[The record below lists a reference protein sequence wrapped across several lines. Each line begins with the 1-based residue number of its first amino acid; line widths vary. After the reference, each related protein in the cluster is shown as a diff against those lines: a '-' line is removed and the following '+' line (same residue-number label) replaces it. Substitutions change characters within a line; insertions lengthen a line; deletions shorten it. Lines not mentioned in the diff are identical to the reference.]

1 MPFDMPCAICPE
13 IIHGKKFR
21 PDESGVKNIP
31 FTLIKKGESNCDVKL
46 NGKEFK
52 DLHVVEFL
60 NACAVIGWDINH
72 SGTVFDLLSNNG
84 EWSMT
89 VSKTEYRNVEKNC
102 LNTSLTIT
110 SGMQKILK
118 REEDKDLLESGIG
131 LLAL

>member
-89 VSKTEYRNVEKNC
+89 VSKTEYRNVEKLFEYIFDNY
-102 LNTSLTIT
+102 LWDAKNSKK
-110 SGMQKILK
+110 GGGQ
-118 REEDKDLLESGIG
+118 GF
-131 LLAL
+131 A

>member
-89 VSKTEYRNVEKNC
+89 VSKTEYRNVEKLFEYIFDNY
-102 LNTSLTIT
+102 LWDA
-110 SGMQKILK
+110 KILK

>member
-1 MPFDMPCAICPE
+1 MPCAICPE

-89 VSKTEYRNVEKNC
+89 VSKTEYRNVEKLFEYIFDNYLC
-102 LNTSLTIT
+102 DAKNSKK
-110 SGMQKILK
+110 GGGQ
-118 REEDKDLLESGIG
+118 GF
-131 LLAL
+131 A